1 MIKSTMK
8 KIKTKIQQ
16 ESSMTKQGKTD
27 LLKLVSKLESEI
39 SKVSKADAE
48 HAQSIA
54 GFIERSTHEATRQKK
69 NPELLNLSLAG
80 LKESA
85 KGFEAS
91 HPKLVADISNFCT
104 ALANV
109 GI

>member
-39 SKVSKADAE
+39 TKLSKTDSE
-48 HAQSIA
+48 HAESIH
-54 GFIERSTHEATRQKK
+54 GFIERSAHEATRQKR
-69 NPELLNLSLAG
+69 NPELLKLSLAG

-91 HPKLVADISNFCT
+91 HPVLVANMNRISTILENM
-104 ALANV
+104 